1 MPLEISTA
9 DQDFAARFKTFL
21 DAKREADGDVAE
33 TVSAI
38 LADVRRRG
46 DAALIDY
53 TEKFD
58 RLSLTP
64 EMMRLSKAEI
74 EIAHE
79 EIDTDLLDALKLAAR
94 RIEAYHI
101 RQKPQDMRFTDDDGV
116 TLGAQ
121 WRAVEAAGVY
131 VPGGLASYPS
141 SVLMNTVPAKV
152 AGVERIAMMVPSPD
166 GVLNPLVLAA
176 AAIAGVDEVYPIGGA
191 QAIAA
196 LAYGTETIKPV
207 DVIVGP
213 GNAYVA
219 EAKRQ
224 VYGVV
229 GIDMIAGPSEI
240 VVVADRDNDAEW
252 IAADLL
258 SQAEHDRVAQSVL
271 ITDDVDLAKKVVE
284 AVERQLEALPRAE
297 IARAS
302 WADYGAVFVLGSMDE
317 APALVNAIAPEHVE
331 LLVADPEAMLAR
343 IRNAGAAFLG
353 PYTPE
358 PIGDYVA
365 GTNHVLPTGR
375 RARFSSGLSV
385 LDFMKRTSVVKCDP
399 ESFDRIGPA
408 AEQLARA
415 EGLDAHADSVARRLA
430 LRNIRR

>member
-1 MPLEISTA
+1 MPLELTTA
-9 DQDFAARFKTFL
+9 DKDFASRFKAFL
-21 DAKREADGDVAE
+21 DAKREVDADVAE
-33 TVSAI
+33 AVAGI
-38 LADVRRRG
+38 LTDVRRRG

-58 RLSLTP
+58 RLSLTT
-64 EMMRLSKAEI
+64 EMMRLPKAEI
-74 EIAHE
+74 EVAHE
-79 EIDTDLLDALKLAAR
+79 EIDADLLDALKLAAR
-94 RIEAYHI
+94 RIEAYHS
-101 RQKPQDMRFTDDDGV
+101 RQKPQDMRFTDEEGV

-141 SVLMNTVPAKV
+141 SVLMNAVPARV

-166 GVLNPLVLAA
+166 GILNPLVLAA
-176 AAIAGVDEVYPIGGA
+176 AEIAGVDEVYPIGGA

-196 LAYGTETIKPV
+196 LAYGTETIRPV

-240 VVVADRDNDAEW
+240 VVVADRDNDPEW

-271 ITDDVDLAKKVVE
+271 ITDDAALAKKVVE
-284 AVERQLEALPRAE
+284 AVERQLAALPRAE
-297 IARAS
+297 IAKAS
-302 WADYGAVFVLGSMDE
+302 WADYGAVFVLRSMDE
-317 APALVNAIAPEHVE
+317 APALVDAIAPEHVE
-331 LLVADPEAMLAR
+331 LLVADPEAMLGR

-408 AEQLARA
+408 AERLARA

-430 LRNIRR
+430 LRNVRR